1 MQVIFNIAS
10 RQKFQLLQECTSW
23 MLELQIWGIV

>member
-1 MQVIFNIAS
+1 MQIFLNVAI

-23 MLELQIWGIV
+23 ILEVIL